1 MKDPASFIA
10 ESLKANISAK
20 TYRKCMDILRE
31 YHYHFSY
38 KSPPHLISSPTYN
51 MFSEKSQIVKLHK
64 IQTFD

>member
-38 KSPPHLISSPTYN
+38 KSPPHLISTPAYN
-51 MFSEKSQIVKLHK
+51 MFSEKA
-64 IQTFD
+64 